1 MLKVWFI
8 TGSSRGL
15 WRSITEAAL
24 KKGDKVIA
32 TARNPQKLADLV
44 QQYGDQIHP
53 LALDVTNEHAVFE
66 AVEQAHRIFGR
77 LDVVVNNAG
86 YGNIASIEDGSLDDF
101 RAQMDTVFYGVV
113 YVTKA
118 VIPIMRKQQGGHIIQ
133 ISSLGDRIGSVGLS
147 AYQSAKWAVC
157 GFSEVLSQEVSP
169 FGIKVSIIEPGGM
182 RTDWAGSSMTI
193 FPVSE
198 PYKQTVGAFVK
209 AIHDHRG
216 QQPGDPAKIAKVIT
230 DLTDMDEPPLRLL
243 MGSDAV
249 AYAEAASKALSDS
262 DTKWKHLSES
272 INFD

>member
-1 MLKVWFI
+1 MFFILNKERKIFTLKVLFL
-8 TGSSRGL
+8 TASS
-15 WRSITEAAL
+15 S
-24 KKGDKVIA
+24 
-32 TARNPQKLADLV
+32 
-44 QQYGDQIHP
+44 
-53 LALDVTNEHAVFE
+53 
-66 AVEQAHRIFGR
+66 
-77 LDVVVNNAG
+77 
-86 YGNIASIEDGSLDDF
+86 
-101 RAQMDTVFYGVV
+101 
-113 YVTKA
+113 
-118 VIPIMRKQQGGHIIQ
+118 
-133 ISSLGDRIGSVGLS
+133 
-147 AYQSAKWAVC
+147 
-157 GFSEVLSQEVSP
+157 
-169 FGIKVSIIEPGGM
+169 GM

-209 AIHDHRG
+209 VIHDHRG